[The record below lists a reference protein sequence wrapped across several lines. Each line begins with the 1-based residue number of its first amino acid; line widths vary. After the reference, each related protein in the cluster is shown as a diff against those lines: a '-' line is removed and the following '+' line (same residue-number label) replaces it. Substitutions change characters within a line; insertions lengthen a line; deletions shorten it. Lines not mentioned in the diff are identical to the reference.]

1 MAKKRT
7 TYYIDV
13 DLLEK
18 AQEKFGNSYS
28 QSGLIEALL
37 KSVIE
42 CDVTAISQ
50 INKKA
55 QEVTQALNQATASC
69 NTMARTLIEEAKI
82 DEQKTLEQVE
92 TEKNLALDILD
103 WKKLITDTKTPYA
116 SQAQAKLFKEK
127 ILIHYAIDDVKFAD
141 LAGLG
146 GMAGL
151 SVSLEPKE
159 EELSLEFENINKL
172 VDALEPKRKLFLDL
186 IEKKTEKADKRIQ
199 HLLFVCKKEFNKF
212 GLSEEQ
218 ALAWLETGQLPEGV
232 EQHGEN

>member
-1 MAKKRT
+1 MVESFFNSMIAGKPPEEILAEIQRQN
-7 TYYIDV
+7 
-13 DLLEK
+13 DLRNQVNQIGK
-18 AQEKFGNSYS
+18 AIG
-28 QSGLIEALL
+28 
-37 KSVIE
+37 
-42 CDVTAISQ
+42 
-50 INKKA
+50 
-55 QEVTQALNQATASC
+55 QALNEAQIVVEKSTIEQA
-69 NTMARTLIEEAKI
+69 
-82 DEQKTLEQVE
+82 E
-92 TEKNLALDILD
+92 TEKNLALDIVD

-186 IEKKTEKADKRIQ
+186 IEKKTEKSDKRIQ
-199 HLLFVCKKEFNKF
+199 HLLLVCKKEFNKF